1 MKEASKI
8 ERVSHLVF
16 WTLLLAVSI
25 SLSSQVFPF
34 ERAVWLSVK
43 NVLIW
48 AGIAYFNIYFL
59 IPFFLKKGKF
69 GWLIIAVLSLV
80 LFGLFIGEIINEI
93 FFKYIEPD
101 IPVMRNRRPSGG
113 GAPFHFI
120 RFAPLFFMTIA
131 ITFFS
136 TIYKL
141 AKEFLEKEKQSVHL
155 QKEKTIHELNFLRS
169 QINPHFLFNALNNLH
184 ATVQLKPGKAG
195 DYILKLGDMLRYV
208 LEECKKEKV
217 SLVDEIKY
225 LENYIFFQK
234 QKDEKLQN
242 VRFEVSGDDPSIFY
256 IEPMLFIALVENA
269 FQHSYLENTEKQWVV
284 IFLSTK
290 NGEVKLTV
298 KNSLS
303 GGSRTK
309 KEGFGVGLK
318 NIKRRLELLY
328 PQKHK
333 LISEKRDGHYFSELI
348 LNS

>member
-1 MKEASKI
+1 MKGASKI
-8 ERVSHLVF
+8 ERVAHLVF
-16 WTLLLAVSI
+16 WTLLLAVST

-34 ERAVWLSVK
+34 ETAIWLSVK
-43 NVLIW
+43 SILIW
-48 AGIAYFNIYFL
+48 AGIAYFNIYVV
-59 IPFFLKKGKF
+59 IPRFFRKGKF
-69 GWLIIAVLSLV
+69 GWFIIAVLSLV

-93 FFKYIEPD
+93 FLKNIGLD
-101 IPVMRNRRPSGG
+101 IPVMRNRTPSGR
-113 GAPFHFI
+113 GAPFRFI
-120 RFAPLFFMTIA
+120 RFVPLFFMTIA

-141 AKEFLEKEKQSVHL
+141 AKEFLEKEKQSVRL

-184 ATVQLKPGKAG
+184 ATVQLNPEKAG

-217 SLVDEIKY
+217 SLADEIKY
-225 LENYIFFQK
+225 LKNYIFFQK
-234 QKDEKLQN
+234 QKDEKLRN
-242 VRFEVSGDDPSIFY
+242 IHFEASGDDPSIFY

-269 FQHSYLENTEKQWVV
+269 FQHSYLENTEKQWVD
-284 IFLSTK
+284 IFLSAK
-290 NGEVKLTV
+290 NGVVKLTV
-298 KNSLS
+298 KNNLS
-303 GGSRTK
+303 DGGCTK

-348 LNS
+348 LNL